1 MELGFDQDLFSI
13 DCQSN
18 DSKRQ
23 ICSECERPESV
34 CLCEYIPNPRIKSR
48 IKIILLQHPN
58 EEKRQI
64 RTGRL
69 LQLALHPSSCQV
81 IRSRKFPGQDEYLE
95 EILKSAST
103 VLLYPGNNSRELREN
118 SVGDT
123 NIETVLILDGTWDQ
137 AKKMYQRN
145 PSLQQI
151 KKIKLNLS
159 TISEY
164 SVRTQPNESCLSTLE
179 SAAHTIAILE
189 ERREILQDLLRPLQQ
204 LCRIQLDHGEVQHQS
219 KQVKSLLNS
228 VEENSK
234 S

>member
-1 MELGFDQDLFSI
+1 MELGFDQELFSI
-13 DCQSN
+13 DCQIN

-23 ICSECERPESV
+23 ICTVCERPESV
-34 CLCEYIPNPRIKSR
+34 CLCEYIPNPTIKTR

-69 LQLALHPSSCQV
+69 LQLGLHPSCCQV
-81 IRSRKFPGQDEYLE
+81 IRSRKFPGQDKTLE
-95 EILKSAST
+95 EVLKSTST
-103 VLLYPGNNSRELREN
+103 VLLYPGNNSRELKE
-118 SVGDT
+118 SSDGDV

-145 PSLQQI
+145 PVLQQI
-151 KKIKLNLS
+151 QKIKLNLS
-159 TISEY
+159 TVSEY

-189 ERREILQDLLRPLQQ
+189 GRREILKNLLRPLHQ

-219 KQVKSLLNS
+219 KQAKSLLNS
-228 VEENSK
+228 EEENFK